1 MKTYP
6 IASTVFFLLSIT
18 LLAIFPR
25 QSIYAD
31 DQNLIERLNQLEAE
45 TQALRSEVGRLRQDV
60 VRLPS
65 VEQGATSNSVILVSN
80 TYEPA
85 GPAPPVPWAVPLST
99 ASQPSPSQLTASTS
113 ADQSP
118 VKPLPPVTQTA
129 TSPSAGTVSAAPSPP
144 VVSQP
149 SDPPSAAP
157 QEDYYTLDQ
166 IKSEMKKLV
175 WKKGD
180 FTITPYGYLWG
191 ATTYE
196 TERSNN
202 GDYTYYIYSAQAPE
216 QVGPTYHVD
225 AKSTRIG
232 LDVLGPRIACLDCA
246 QSGGKVE
253 FDFQGA
259 STQENKGSVLLRH
272 AYWEVKDEEFRLL
285 AGQTWDII
293 SPLYPNTTMYT
304 VYWAA
309 GNIGYRRAQFRGER
323 YIACSDE
330 LLWTMQGSINGD
342 IIADTAPTGIS
353 AIGDQSSWPVIEGR
367 TALTFGQRGKG
378 CNPITLGVSSHIGE
392 QRFKFTAAPVKE
404 MSAETWS
411 FNVDLKAPITDRFG
425 IQGEYQIGD
434 DLSSFQGG
442 ILQGY
447 NFTLRKPIYDAGGW
461 LEVWYYWT
469 PCWHSHVGYC
479 IDDPLDKDIPT
490 GGRTYNS
497 VYFGN
502 IMYDVTKQFTCG
514 LEVGQWRTLY
524 KGLTPGESTRI
535 EFMARYG
542 F

>member
-6 IASTVFFLLSIT
+6 LALIVFFSLSST
-18 LLAIFPR
+18 LLAVSPG
-25 QSIYAD
+25 QSLSAA
-31 DQNLIERLNQLEAE
+31 DQNLVERLNQLEAE
-45 TQALRSEVGRLRQDV
+45 TQALRSEVSRMRQDV

-65 VEQGATSNSVILVSN
+65 VESSAASNSVILVSD
-80 TYEPA
+80 TYESA
-85 GPAPPVPWAVPLST
+85 APAPPVPWAVPLST
-99 ASQPSPSQLTASTS
+99 ASQLAGPKSSE
-113 ADQSP
+113 QSP

-129 TSPSAGTVSAAPSPP
+129 TSPPAAAPEAPSPP
-144 VVSQP
+144 VPQP
-149 SDPPSAAP
+149 TAPQSAAP

-166 IKSEMKKLV
+166 LKGEMKKML

-196 TERSNN
+196 TQRSNN
-202 GDYTYYIYSAQAPE
+202 GDYTYYVYSAQAPE

-259 STQENKGSVLLRH
+259 SAQENKGAVLLRH

-285 AGQTWDII
+285 AGQTWDVI
-293 SPLYPNTTMYT
+293 SPLYPNSIMYT
-304 VYWAA
+304 VYWGA

-323 YIACSDE
+323 YLACSDE
-330 LLWTMQGSINGD
+330 LLLTLQGSINGD

-353 AIGDQSSWPVIEGR
+353 AIGDQSSWPVVEGR
-367 TALTFGQRGKG
+367 TALTFGPRGKD

-411 FNVDLKAPITDRFG
+411 LNMDLKAPITDRFG
-425 IQGEYQIGD
+425 VQGEFQIGD

-447 NFTLRKPIYDAGGW
+447 NFALRKPIYDTGGW

-479 IDDPLDKDIPT
+479 IDDPLDSDIPA

-497 VYFGN
+497 AYFGN
-502 IMYDVTKQFTCG
+502 LMYDVTKQFTCG
-514 LEVGQWRTLY
+514 LEVGQWSTLY
-524 KGLTPGESTRI
+524 KGLAPGEATRI

>member
-1 MKTYP
+1 MKTSP
-6 IASTVFFLLSIT
+6 LALTVFFFLSIT
-18 LLAIFPR
+18 ALLTIPQG
-25 QSIYAD
+25 QSVYAA
-31 DQNLIERLNQLEAE
+31 DQILIERLNQLETE
-45 TQALRSEVGRLRQDV
+45 TQALRAEIGRMQQDI

-65 VEQGATSNSVILVSN
+65 VEPSATSSSVILAAN
-80 TYEPA
+80 TTESTT
-85 GPAPPVPWAVPLST
+85 PAPPVPWAIPLST
-99 ASQPSPSQLTASTS
+99 ASQPASSQVKPKSS
-113 ADQSP
+113 DQSP
-118 VKPLPPVTQTA
+118 VMPLPPVTQTP
-129 TSPSAGTVSAAPSPP
+129 TSQPAGTAAESPLPP
-144 VVSQP
+144 VTQASESKAV
-149 SDPPSAAP
+149 AP

-166 IKSEMKKLV
+166 IKGEMKKLV

-202 GDYTYYIYSAQAPE
+202 GDYTYYVYSAQAPE

-259 STQENKGSVLLRH
+259 SAQENKGAVLLRH

-293 SPLYPNTTMYT
+293 SPLNPNTTMYT

-323 YIACSDE
+323 YLAYSDE
-330 LLWTMQGSINGD
+330 LLLTLQGSINGD

-353 AIGDQSSWPVIEGR
+353 ALGDQSSWPVIEGR
-367 TALTFGQRGKG
+367 TALTFGPRGKG

-392 QRFKFTAAPVKE
+392 QRFKFTTPPAGQL
-404 MSAETWS
+404 SAETWS
-411 FNVDLKAPITDRFG
+411 LNMDLKAPITDRFG
-425 IQGEYQIGD
+425 VQGEFQIGN

-447 NFTLRKPIYDAGGW
+447 NFALRKPIYDTGGW
-461 LEVWYYWT
+461 LEVWYYWN
-469 PCWHSHVGYC
+469 PCWHSHVGYTV
-479 IDDPLDKDIPT
+479 DDPLNSDIPT

-497 VYFGN
+497 AVWGN
-502 IMYDVTKQFTCG
+502 LMYDVTKQFTCG
-514 LEVGQWRTLY
+514 LEVSQWRTLY
-524 KGLTPGESTRI
+524 KGLAPGESTRV

>member
-1 MKTYP
+1 MKTLP
-6 IASTVFFLLSIT
+6 IALIAFFSLSIT
-18 LLAIFPR
+18 LLAVLPG
-25 QSIYAD
+25 QSLYAAEQD
-31 DQNLIERLNQLEAE
+31 LIERLNQLEAE
-45 TQALRSEVGRLRQDV
+45 TQALRGEVTRMRQDV
-60 VRLPS
+60 VVRLPV
-65 VEQGATSNSVILVSN
+65 VESSTASNSVIQASD
-80 TYEPA
+80 TYEPTA
-85 GPAPPVPWAVPLST
+85 PAPPVPWALPLST
-99 ASQPSPSQLTASTS
+99 ASQPSLSQTAASTS
-113 ADQSP
+113 TGQSP
-118 VKPLPPVTQTA
+118 VTPLPPVTQTA
-129 TSPSAGTVSAAPSPP
+129 TSEADKI
-144 VVSQP
+144 QP
-149 SDPPSAAP
+149 AAP

-166 IKSEMKKLV
+166 LKAEMKKLV

-180 FTITPYGYLWG
+180 FTVTPYGYLWG

-202 GDYTYYIYSAQAPE
+202 GDFTYYIFSAQAPE

-232 LDVLGPRIACLDCA
+232 LDVLGPRIACLNCA

-259 STQENKGSVLLRH
+259 SAQENKGAVLLRH

-293 SPLYPNTTMYT
+293 SPLYPNTIMYT

-323 YIACSDE
+323 YLACSDE
-330 LLWTMQGSINGD
+330 LLLTMQGSINGD
-342 IIADTAPTGIS
+342 IIADTAPTGIN
-353 AIGDQSSWPVIEGR
+353 AFGDQSSWPIIEGR
-367 TALTFGQRGKG
+367 TALTFGPRGKD
-378 CNPITLGVSSHIGE
+378 CNPITLGVSGHIGE
-392 QRFKFTAAPVKE
+392 QRFKFTSAPAQE
-404 MSAETWS
+404 LSADTWS

-469 PCWHSHVGYC
+469 PQWHSHVGYC
-479 IDDPLDKDIPT
+479 IDDPLDSDIPA
-490 GGRTYNS
+490 GGRTYNA

-502 IMYDVTKQFTCG
+502 LLYDVTKQFTCG

-524 KGLTPGESTRI
+524 KGLAPGEATRI